1 MSGKTKITGGQ
12 LGVFVAL
19 MCMYFIA
26 PTHSAVNVASTGLM
40 ATYGVDANAISY
52 MVSITNLLEIP
63 AAFVIGLVAGRK
75 LSYRACALL
84 ATALVFIGGLPAI
97 LGAALPWEGIMATRC
112 ILGLGLGCFMPVVM
126 GVVSL
131 MFQKDD
137 VRATM
142 MSIASVVFNIGMIVT
157 TNVAGILGAISWNL
171 AWGIYLFSLV
181 PFVLC
186 IFLMTPKNVPA
197 IPQADEKGEKVKI
210 KLPAAG
216 WGFLVLF
223 LGAIIMSQSLFNLG
237 GVTIGA
243 VVDNPAVI
251 GTIFS
256 LFSIGAIAASLLFPF
271 GYRFLKANVLPVFW
285 IVGIIGYALWYA
297 AHVTGNVVLFYVAI
311 ILAGFGTNTFTIGV
325 PMILSTMVAPAIVG
339 AVMGFSYVF
348 QNGGGFLAS
357 PIDQAVSSLFG
368 VDPIMSAVWIFDV
381 VLGVIVCAGLFVVAK
396 KSNALLRAEEASED

>member
-1 MSGKTKITGGQ
+1 MSGKVKITGGQ
-12 LGVFVAL
+12 MGVFLAL

-40 ATYGVDANAISY
+40 STYGVDANAISY
-52 MVSITNLLEIP
+52 MVSLTNLLEIP
-63 AAFVIGLVAGRK
+63 AAFAIGLVAGRR

-84 ATALVFIGGLPAI
+84 ATALVFVGGLPAI
-97 LGAALPWEGIMATRC
+97 VGSVLPWEGIIVTRC

-131 MFQKDD
+131 MFQRDD

-142 MSIASVVFNIGMIVT
+142 MSIASVVFNVGMIVT
-157 TNVAGILGAISWNL
+157 TNVAGVLGVISWNL
-171 AWGIYLFSLV
+171 AWAIYLFSLV

-197 IPQADEKGEKVKI
+197 IPQTDESGGKVKI
-210 KLPAAG
+210 KLPASG
-216 WGFLVLF
+216 WGFLILF
-223 LGAIIMSQSLFNLG
+223 LGSIVMSQSLFNLG

-256 LFSIGAIAASLLFPF
+256 LFSIGAIAASVLFPI
-271 GYRFLKANVLPVFW
+271 GYKFLKATVLPVFW
-285 IVGIIGYALWYA
+285 IVGIAGYVLWYV
-297 AHVTGNVVLFYVAI
+297 AHVTGNVALFYVAI
-311 ILAGFGTNTFTIGV
+311 VLAGFGTNTFTIGV
-325 PMILSTMVAPAIVG
+325 PMVLSTMVAPAVVG

-357 PIDQAVSSLFG
+357 PIDQAVSLAFG
-368 VDPIMSAVWIFDV
+368 SDPIMSAVWVFDI
-381 VLGVIVCAGLFVVAK
+381 VLGVVVCAGLFVVAK
-396 KSNALLRAEEASED
+396 KSNAHLKADKAAE